1 MHDFIRYIFYLFQ
14 NAIPLALI
22 GLAIGVAILVILNR
36 KYRREGERFPKGQAM
51 ALLLLL
57 CYLGGLAAITF
68 MNREDGVQTGVQ
80 LRPFLAFWEAW
91 NSFTLQI
98 WLNPLLNIAMYLPL
112 GVLLPLAE
120 KPFRRWYWT
129 LTAGAGTSLV
139 IEMLQYI
146 LGRGQADVDDL
157 ICNILGGM
165 LGYCLCMLFLS
176 LAGKRRK
183 IAGAYAI
190 LPVLSAAV
198 LVGVFLTYHFQP
210 YGNLADAPIYAA
222 NTKGIEWVSECS
234 LSDEPGPSGVY
245 WTEPFTIE
253 SSDAFA
259 VEFLGRQGVENI
271 FGTPDVDD
279 DYHDVDYYDNTALY
293 TDHHTYSLWVTYKD
307 RSYEYTDYSVDSELR
322 SSDKGG
328 AITEDELRTAL
339 EKLGIEIPAAAEFIT
354 VDEEKGRYAFRAE
367 CVVENDVL
375 TDGELTCW
383 VAEGGILYKIDNT
396 LSVSTLH
403 GNAAVIS
410 PQEAYER
417 LCAGQFSW
425 RDVPMFNY
433 LSPQQV
439 RVIDCKLE
447 YITDSKGFRQPVY
460 SFTLSDENDIELRDG
475 TGWTTF
481 VPALAG

>member
-1 MHDFIRYIFYLFQ
+1 MHAFIRHIFYLFQ

-22 GLAIGVAILVILNR
+22 GLAVGVAILVVLNR
-36 KYRREGERFPKGQAM
+36 KRHRDGEHFPKGQAV
-51 ALLLLL
+51 AVLLLL

-68 MNREDGVQTGVQ
+68 MNRMDGMQMGAQ
-80 LRPFLAFWEAW
+80 LHPFLAFWEAW
-91 NSFTLQI
+91 NNFTLQI
-98 WLNPLLNIAMYLPL
+98 WLNLLLNIAMFLPL
-112 GVLLPLAE
+112 GVLLPLAV
-120 KPFRRWYWT
+120 KPFRRWYWM

-139 IEMLQYI
+139 IEVLQYS

-157 ICNILGGM
+157 ICNILGAM
-165 LGYCLCMLFLS
+165 LGYCLCMLFVS
-176 LAGKRRK
+176 LAGKRWK
-183 IAGAYAI
+183 IAGIYAV

-198 LVGVFLTYHFQP
+198 LAGVFLAYHFQP

-222 NTKGIEWVSECS
+222 NTKGIEWVQECS

-259 VEFLGRQGVENI
+259 VEFIGRQGAEI
-271 FGTPDVDD
+271 RFGTP
-279 DYHDVDYYDNTALY
+279 DVDYYDNTAVY
-293 TDHHTYSLWVTYKD
+293 SDHQTYALWVTYKD
-307 RSYEYTDYSVDSELR
+307 RSYEYTDYRVDSELR
-322 SSDKGG
+322 FSEKGG
-328 AITEDELRTAL
+328 TITEDELRTAL
-339 EKLGIEIPAAAEFIT
+339 EDLGIEMPDAAEFIT
-354 VDEEKGRYAFRAE
+354 VDEEKGKYAFRAE
-367 CVVENDVL
+367 CVIEDGVL

-383 VAEGGILYKIDNT
+383 VAEGGILYEVDNT

-417 LCAGQFSW
+417 LCSGRFSW

-433 LSPQQV
+433 LSPNQV
-439 RVIDCKLE
+439 RVIDCKLG
-447 YITDSKGFRQPVY
+447 YMTDSKGFRQPVY
-460 SFTLSDENDIELRDG
+460 SFTLSDENDVELRGG